1 MQVTH
6 SDNQAKCLWY
16 WTITK
21 NMNMLCYLLFLGMGD
36 KGKEVNET
44 VEFFIHSA
52 YMFM

>member
-6 SDNQAKCLWY
+6 SDNQAN
-16 WTITK
+16 WTIKK